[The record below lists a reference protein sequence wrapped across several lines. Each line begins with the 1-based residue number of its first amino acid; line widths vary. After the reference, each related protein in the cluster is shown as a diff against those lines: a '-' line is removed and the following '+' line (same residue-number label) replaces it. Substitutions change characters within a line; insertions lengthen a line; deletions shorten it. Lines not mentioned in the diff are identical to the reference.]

1 MWPIDE
7 VLGWAVIAT
16 AAIVIL
22 TGCSDGADSTALPA
36 APEKASAQERATWG
50 GAQIY
55 DEVCDR
61 CHKMGVDGAPE
72 LDDIAAWEPRLAKG
86 RDTLLNHVHDGFK
99 EMPPRG
105 DCEFCSDAQ
114 LAEALEY
121 MIGQVR

>member
-1 MWPIDE
+1 MRPIDE
-7 VLGWAVIAT
+7 ILGRAVIAA
-16 AAIVIL
+16 AAIAIL
-22 TGCSDGADSTALPA
+22 SGCSDGGDSTAVPVQR
-36 APEKASAQERATWG
+36 ETASAQERATWG
-50 GAQIY
+50 GAKIY

-86 RDTLLNHVHDGFK
+86 RDTLLNHVYDGFK

-114 LAEALEY
+114 LAEAVEY

>member
-1 MWPIDE
+1 MWPIE
-7 VLGWAVIAT
+7 EILGQAVIAA
-16 AAIVIL
+16 AAIAIL
-22 TGCSDGADSTALPA
+22 SGCSDGGDSTAVPA
-36 APEKASAQERATWG
+36 PPETASAQERATWG
-50 GAQIY
+50 GAKIY